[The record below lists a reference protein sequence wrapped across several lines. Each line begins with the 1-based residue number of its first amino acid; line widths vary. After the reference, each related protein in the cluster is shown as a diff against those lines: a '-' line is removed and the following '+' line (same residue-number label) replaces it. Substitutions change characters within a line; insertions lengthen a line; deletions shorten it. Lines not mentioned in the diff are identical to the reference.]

1 MLIAHVRV
9 VAEYSV
15 RHPPAATVGS
25 AMSLATYRQKRDF
38 QKTQEPKGGAP
49 KRKAAGLQFVIQKH
63 DASHLHYD
71 FRLEMDGVLKSWAVP
86 QGPCLD
92 PSQRR
97 LAVMVEDHPIEYGG
111 FEGIIPP
118 GQYGG
123 GTVILWDRGT
133 WEPLRQGDPLA
144 GLKAGKLKFTL
155 DGEKLQGGWTLVR
168 MRPKGNEKR
177 ENWLL
182 IKERD
187 EFAIPLRDGDILE
200 QAPASVE
207 SGRTIAEMAAD
218 PSGKWNSRD
227 SGARKPA
234 KSKAAARKA
243 KGSGRGA
250 RTATSRPWPKKINPQ
265 LATLASEIPD
275 GPEWIHEIKLDGY
288 RLLAWIRDGSV
299 TLKTRN
305 DKDWTHRFP
314 DLARTLSALPV
325 QEAILDGEAV
335 VFTSNGSTSFQELQ
349 EALSAGDTSATR
361 YCAFDLLWLNGEDL
375 RDLPLEQ
382 RKARLARIVPPSS
395 RGMVL
400 FSEDIA
406 EGGRELFERAKKLKL
421 EGIVSKRRSEPYR
434 SGRGT
439 DWIKVKTAL
448 REEFVVGGFTESTA
462 ARRGIG
468 AILIGYFEKGTF
480 RYAGKVGTGF
490 TDATNARLRERLT
503 AREIDDS
510 PFAGP
515 VPGGSRT
522 HWVHPEVA
530 VQISFSNWTRD
541 GRLRHPVFQGVRDDK
556 SGEGEAKQIVRDR
569 PLSSVKAKR
578 TGGGKGES
586 VKKTTS
592 RGGRAPAKRRPRA
605 AKPRTTS
612 KPLAPKKFDPGRLTN
627 EQVQELEQVRLTHP
641 ERIVFPSEGIT
652 KRDLVEYY
660 AEIGPWML
668 PHVENRP
675 LSVLR
680 CPEGEGQTCFY
691 QKHAGPGMPAAI
703 RSINI
708 REKEKDEPY
717 LFIDSLAGLLS
728 LVQMGILEVHPW
740 GSRCD
745 DIEKPDQLV
754 FDLDPD
760 PSVQWPRVI
769 AGAKELRDRLSKIG
783 LETFLKT
790 TGGKGLHVVVPL
802 TRRGDWPEIKAFSR
816 AIVSL
821 MEHDSPELYT
831 TTMRK
836 AARTGKIFLDYLRND
851 RGATAVAPY
860 STRAR
865 EGAPVAMPLDWDSL
879 TPSVRSDHFRVGNAI
894 AHVGRRKRDPW
905 EEFRSVRQSIT
916 AVMRKKV
923 GMGR

>member
-1 MLIAHVRV
+1 
-9 VAEYSV
+9 
-15 RHPPAATVGS
+15 
-25 AMSLATYRQKRDF
+25 MSLATYRQKRDF
-38 QKTQEPKGGAP
+38 QKTQEPKGSAP
-49 KRKAAGLQFVIQKH
+49 KRKTAGLRFVIQKH

-133 WEPLRQGDPLA
+133 WKPLKNADPLA

-155 DGEKLQGGWTLVR
+155 EGEKLQGGWTLVR
-168 MRPKGNEKR
+168 MRPKPNEKR

-187 EFAIPLRDGDILE
+187 DFAIPLQDGDILE
-200 QAPASVE
+200 QQPASVT
-207 SGRTIAEMAAD
+207 SGLTIAEMAAD
-218 PSGKWNSRD
+218 PAGEWNSKD
-227 SGARKPA
+227 SKLSKPA
-234 KSKAAARKA
+234 KSKGAARKA
-243 KGSGRGA
+243 KPSGRRAKSAAPGQ
-250 RTATSRPWPKKINPQ
+250 WPKEIDPQ
-265 LATLASEIPD
+265 LATLASDIPD

-288 RLLAWIRDGSV
+288 RLQAWIRDGSV
-299 TLKTRN
+299 ILRTRN

-314 DLARTLSALPV
+314 ALARALSALPV
-325 QEAILDGEAV
+325 TDAILDGEAV
-335 VFTSNGSTSFQELQ
+335 VFASDGSTSFQELQ

-375 RDLPLEQ
+375 RDLPLEE
-382 RKARLARIVPPSS
+382 RKARLAEVIPHSS
-395 RGMVL
+395 RGTLL

-406 EGGRELFERAKKLKL
+406 QGGQELFDRAKKLNL

-448 REEFVVGGFTESTA
+448 REEFVVGGYTESTA

-468 AILIGYFEKGTF
+468 AILIGYFEKGEF

-490 TDATNARLRERLT
+490 TESTNSQLRERLT
-503 AREIDDS
+503 AREVDES
-510 PFAGP
+510 PFAEA
-515 VPGGSRT
+515 VPAGSRT
-522 HWVHPEVA
+522 HWVQPEVA

-556 SGEGEAKQIVRDR
+556 SGEGDARQIVRDR
-569 PLSSVKAKR
+569 PVSSGGTKRKAGRKEKSVKR
-578 TGGGKGES
+578 TTRGKGPAS
-586 VKKTTS
+586 AKA
-592 RGGRAPAKRRPRA
+592 RRRAENPP
-605 AKPRTTS
+605 TTS
-612 KPLAPKKFDPGRLTN
+612 KPLAPKKFDPERLTS
-627 EQVQELEQVRLTHP
+627 EQIQELEQVRLTHP
-641 ERIVFPSEGIT
+641 ERIVFPSAGIT

-660 AEIGPWML
+660 AEIGPWIL

-680 CPEGEGQTCFY
+680 CPEGEGQACFY
-691 QKHAGPGMPAAI
+691 QKHAGPGTPAAI

-728 LVQMGILEVHPW
+728 LVQMGILEIHPW

-745 DIEKPDQLV
+745 DIEKPDRLI

-760 PSVQWPRVI
+760 PSVRWPRVI
-769 AGAKELRDRLSKIG
+769 AAARELRDRLSKIG

-790 TGGKGLHVVVPL
+790 TGGKGLHVVVPI
-802 TRRGDWPEIKAFSR
+802 TRRGDWAEIKAFSR
-816 AIVSL
+816 AIVSQ
-821 MEHDSPELYT
+821 MEDDSPTLYT

-865 EGAPVAMPLDWDSL
+865 EGAPVAMPLAWEAL
-879 TPSVRSDHFRVGNAI
+879 TPSIRSDHFHVRNAPS
-894 AHVGRRKRDPW
+894 HVARRKHDPW
-905 EEFRSVRQSIT
+905 EEFGSIRQSIT
-916 AVMRKKV
+916 AVMRKKA
-923 GMGR
+923 GIAR